1 MGVAVLGYSFMGKA
15 HSNAWRNVRAFFP
28 DVPPVRQA
36 VLVGRDAAQV
46 AAAGAAY
53 GWQETA
59 TDWRRVIERPD
70 VDLVDVCLPGH
81 LHAEVAQAALAAG
94 KHVLLEKPLAN
105 DVAEAEALVHAAR
118 AARAHGVR
126 SMVGFNYR
134 RVPALE
140 LARDLVAQ
148 GRIGTV
154 RQVRICYLQDWLTDE
169 SAPMT
174 WRLRREQAGSG
185 VIGDLASHAVDQL
198 GFLTGDTVA
207 SVSATTRTF
216 VPERPGPSG
225 PEPVTVEDAAWAT
238 LETHGGAVASLEVSR
253 VAAGRK
259 NGFQIEV
266 YGSRGSMAFDLEHLN
281 QLRDPRHRRVRAGVE
296 PDRRH
301 HRRDGHRARAPPP
314 RGVVA
319 HRVTCSAG
327 TTPSPTRPPTCC
339 AAWPTGT
346 DPRPSFE
353 DGLAVQRVLAA
364 MEQSAADGSRRVER
378 RLRRPR
384 RPRPRDRLRGTR
396 RCPVP
401 SPCSPASGPTS
412 PSRRSRGSRPAG
424 ATTASRSRSP
434 ASTSTPGAGTTRST
448 SPSGSPCSS
457 VTACS
462 CSRSPTT
469 SRARPSATTRSTS
482 ATATSSGHGSGAT
495 ATPRASGSG
504 RPRRCSTPRGWR
516 RSSA

>member
-1 MGVAVLGYSFMGKA
+1 MTAAHPHERALGVAVLGYSFMGKA

-28 DVPPVRQA
+28 DVPAVRQA

-94 KHVLLEKPLAN
+94 KHVLVEKPLAN
-105 DVAEAEALVHAAR
+105 DVVEAEALVAAAR

-140 LARDLVAQ
+140 LARALVAQ

-198 GFLTGDTVA
+198 GFLTGDTVT

-216 VPERPGPSG
+216 VPQRPGPAG

-238 LETHGGAVASLEVSR
+238 LETRGGVVASLEVSR

-266 YGSRGSMAFDLEHLN
+266 YGSRGSVAFDLEHLN
-281 QLRDPRHRRVRAGVE
+281 QLRVHDAG
-296 PDRRH
+296 P
-301 HRRDGHRARAPPP
+301 GSAS
-314 RGVVA
+314 
-319 HRVTCSAG
+319 TLTAG
-327 TTPSPTRPPTCC
+327 TTDVMVTEPGHPHLE
-339 AAWPTGT
+339 AWWPTGHVLGWDHTFTNQAADLLRCLAAGT

-364 MEQSAADGSRRVER
+364 MEQSAADGSRRVS
-378 RLRRPR
+378 LGSV
-384 RPRPRDRLRGTR
+384 DLA
-396 RCPVP
+396 PVVP
-401 SPCSPASGPTS
+401 
-412 PSRRSRGSRPAG
+412 
-424 ATTASRSRSP
+424 
-434 ASTSTPGAGTTRST
+434 
-448 SPSGSPCSS
+448 
-457 VTACS
+457 VTA
-462 CSRSPTT
+462 
-469 SRARPSATTRSTS
+469 
-482 ATATSSGHGSGAT
+482 
-495 ATPRASGSG
+495 
-504 RPRRCSTPRGWR
+504 
-516 RSSA
+516 

>member
-1 MGVAVLGYSFMGKA
+1 MTAAHPHERPLGVAVLGYSFMGKA

-53 GWQETA
+53 GWDETA
-59 TDWRRVIERPD
+59 TDWRQVIERPD

-105 DVAEAEALVHAAR
+105 DVAEAEALVEAAR
-118 AARAHGVR
+118 SARAHGVR

-198 GFLTGDTVA
+198 GFLTGDSVA

-216 VPERPGPSG
+216 VPERTGPAG
-225 PEPVTVEDAAWAT
+225 PEAVTVEDAAWAT
-238 LETHGGAVASLEVSR
+238 LQTHGGAVASLEVSR

-266 YGSRGSMAFDLEHLN
+266 YGSRGSVSFDLEHLN
-281 QLRDPRHRRVRAGVE
+281 QLRVHD
-296 PDRRH
+296 
-301 HRRDGHRARAPPP
+301 AP
-314 RGVVA
+314 GGS
-319 HRVTCSAG
+319 TLTAG
-327 TTPSPTRPPTCC
+327 TTDVMVTEPGHPHLEAWWPTGHVLGWDHTFTNQ
-339 AAWPTGT
+339 AADLLRCLATGT

-364 MEQSAADGSRRVER
+364 MEQSAADGSRCVAVGADE
-378 RLRRPR
+378 LAVS
-384 RPRPRDRLRGTR
+384 
-396 RCPVP
+396 VP
-401 SPCSPASGPTS
+401 
-412 PSRRSRGSRPAG
+412 
-424 ATTASRSRSP
+424 
-434 ASTSTPGAGTTRST
+434 
-448 SPSGSPCSS
+448 
-457 VTACS
+457 VTA
-462 CSRSPTT
+462 
-469 SRARPSATTRSTS
+469 
-482 ATATSSGHGSGAT
+482 
-495 ATPRASGSG
+495 
-504 RPRRCSTPRGWR
+504 
-516 RSSA
+516 

>member
-1 MGVAVLGYSFMGKA
+1 MTASPTDPRHAGGHDPHRPVGVAVLGYSFMGKA

-28 DVPPVRQA
+28 DVPPVRQT

-53 GWQETA
+53 GWQEAA

-105 DVAEAEALVHAAR
+105 DVAEAEALVHEAP

-140 LARDLVAQ
+140 LARDLIAQ

-169 SAPMT
+169 AAPMT

-216 VPERPGPSG
+216 VPERTGPSG

-238 LETHGGAVASLEVSR
+238 LQTHGGAVASLEVSR

-266 YGSRGSMAFDLEHLN
+266 YGSRGSVAFDLEHLN
-281 QLRDPRHRRVRAGVE
+281 QLRVHDAAG
-296 PDRRH
+296 
-301 HRRDGHRARAPPP
+301 GASL
-314 RGVVA
+314 
-319 HRVTCSAG
+319 TAG
-327 TTPSPTRPPTCC
+327 TTDVMVTEPGHPHLE
-339 AAWPTGT
+339 AWWPTGHVLGWDHTFTNQAADLLRCLAAGT

-364 MEQSAADGSRRVER
+364 MEQSAGDGSRRVD
-378 RLRRPR
+378 LGS
-384 RPRPRDRLRGTR
+384 DDLAAS
-396 RCPVP
+396 VP
-401 SPCSPASGPTS
+401 
-412 PSRRSRGSRPAG
+412 
-424 ATTASRSRSP
+424 
-434 ASTSTPGAGTTRST
+434 
-448 SPSGSPCSS
+448 
-457 VTACS
+457 VTA
-462 CSRSPTT
+462 
-469 SRARPSATTRSTS
+469 
-482 ATATSSGHGSGAT
+482 
-495 ATPRASGSG
+495 
-504 RPRRCSTPRGWR
+504 
-516 RSSA
+516 

>member
-1 MGVAVLGYSFMGKA
+1 MTASPTDPRHAGHEPHRPVGVAVLGYSFMGKA

-28 DVPPVRQA
+28 DVPPVRQT

-140 LARDLVAQ
+140 LARDLIAQ

-169 SAPMT
+169 AAPMT

-216 VPERPGPSG
+216 VPERSGPSG
-225 PEPVTVEDAAWAT
+225 PEAVTVEDAAWAT
-238 LETHGGAVASLEVSR
+238 LQTRGGAVASLEVSR

-266 YGSRGSMAFDLEHLN
+266 YGSRGSVAFDLEHLN
-281 QLRDPRHRRVRAGVE
+281 QLRVHDAAGAAGGSGPGAGLTV
-296 PDRRH
+296 
-301 HRRDGHRARAPPP
+301 
-314 RGVVA
+314 
-319 HRVTCSAG
+319 G
-327 TTPSPTRPPTCC
+327 TTDVMVTEPGHPHLE
-339 AAWPTGT
+339 AWWPTGHVLGWDHTFTNQAADLLRCLAAGT

-364 MEQSAADGSRRVER
+364 MEQSAADDSRRVAVGSDD
-378 RLRRPR
+378 LAA
-384 RPRPRDRLRGTR
+384 
-396 RCPVP
+396 PVP
-401 SPCSPASGPTS
+401 
-412 PSRRSRGSRPAG
+412 
-424 ATTASRSRSP
+424 
-434 ASTSTPGAGTTRST
+434 
-448 SPSGSPCSS
+448 
-457 VTACS
+457 VTA
-462 CSRSPTT
+462 
-469 SRARPSATTRSTS
+469 
-482 ATATSSGHGSGAT
+482 
-495 ATPRASGSG
+495 
-504 RPRRCSTPRGWR
+504 
-516 RSSA
+516 